1 MSRHSLPRSLSVV
14 TFLLFHLFDFIFS
27 FSIYAPIPI
36 RIHAAMDEEESFAN
50 LISSTA
56 LPARPSWD
64 APSTSPSHDAD
75 PWANPFSAD
84 TTTLPT
90 SFSSSALLSSS
101 PKRTTVSPYVAQLE
115 REATARPF
123 PDPPSVIAAR
133 EQELV
138 QKAEDL
144 AKHRSVYASS
154 AFASPFESPAV
165 NSGPAADDPFGN
177 PFAQP
182 SAGQERDPATVLF
195 PPGAIDASL
204 PPATSGQTEE
214 QGLEILKDLIDDGLT
229 EDGDSGRSL
238 KRAFKKSAQVPREK
252 HELGSERSKAYVFS
266 PKKKGSNEEAKQR
279 LLNDDME
286 ADKVVKGAEELPLSR
301 ENALDKDRE
310 KEGLDQH
317 QLQGAKEQ
325 NESEKKEGVL
335 MHQTAYTET
344 STNAPSPTTPKANTP
359 TPRSPASV
367 PLPISTVTTPTATRQ
382 STPVPST
389 ENSPDHAK
397 EQIKA
402 GKEKDNASTVTLST
416 PLSNGM
422 SVSPL
427 DASSIEE
434 PYKNLSIGGSAPE
447 QIHSSRDTWNTPQ
460 PGESQPSVS
469 TTTTRFGGRGWG
481 ALDEDDN
488 DGLFGKSTLGMA
500 SGSVTGAMTSWGEGE
515 ESGWGEPGLASLDE
529 NTTFPFDD
537 GSDEP
542 ASSQPKLEPKPPYAS
557 SASSDSVPVATPPT
571 KRSTLPYFQISV
583 SDPTRVGDAVRGYTV
598 YTIRTRT
605 SSPHYQQSTFS
616 CLRRF
621 SDFLWLFEQLSHNNP
636 GVIVPPM
643 PDKHSWG
650 RFEDQFVETR
660 RLALEKCLKKITSN
674 PILQLDPDL
683 RLFLESDNFAYES
696 KERKHQIAAQ
706 TSSTEKGGLLAGWTS
721 TKFVEQDDWF
731 NSRRAFLEALES
743 QLKSLAKAI
752 EISSKHRVEV
762 AISLADYAESLTA
775 LAESDL
781 GASLSAALSQMS
793 GLVAR
798 EGDYAEWHAKSEVGE
813 LLNLADEYIRFI
825 GSVRSAFAARVDSW
839 KVWQEK
845 DKEVARMKTA
855 REKARISG
863 KLGDRVQSSLK
874 EIMEVSV
881 DMIIQYTLAYVASLI
896 G

>member
-1 MSRHSLPRSLSVV
+1 
-14 TFLLFHLFDFIFS
+14 
-27 FSIYAPIPI
+27 
-36 RIHAAMDEEESFAN
+36 MDEEETFAN

-56 LPARPSWD
+56 LPPRPSWD

-84 TTTLPT
+84 TTALPT

-115 REATARPF
+115 REATARSF

-138 QKAEDL
+138 QKAEGL
-144 AKHRSVYASS
+144 AQHRSVYASS

-165 NSGPAADDPFGN
+165 NAGPAADDPFGN

-182 SAGQERDPATVLF
+182 SAGQERDPTTVLF
-195 PPGAIDASL
+195 PPAPVDALES
-204 PPATSGQTEE
+204 PATSDQTVE
-214 QGLEILKDLIDDGLT
+214 QGREILKNLIDDGLT

-252 HELGSERSKAYVFS
+252 REIGSERSKAYVFS
-266 PKKKGSNEEAKQR
+266 PKKKSSKEETKQR
-279 LLNDDME
+279 VLKDDME
-286 ADKVVKGAEELPLSR
+286 ADKLVEGIEELPPSR
-301 ENALDKDRE
+301 ENALNEDGE
-310 KEGLDQH
+310 TEGS
-317 QLQGAKEQ
+317 GQ
-325 NESEKKEGVL
+325 N
-335 MHQTAYTET
+335 QAQET
-344 STNAPSPTTPKANTP
+344 STNVPSPTTPKANTP
-359 TPRSPASV
+359 TPRSPTSV
-367 PLPISTVTTPTATRQ
+367 PLPISSVTTPIATRQ
-382 STPVPST
+382 STPAPPT
-389 ENSPDHAK
+389 ENSPVHAK

-402 GKEKDNASTVTLST
+402 GKEKDEASTATLST
-416 PLSNGM
+416 PLSNRV

-434 PYKNLSIGGSAPE
+434 PYKNLSIGSSAPE
-447 QIHSSRDTWNTPQ
+447 QIHSSKATWNTPQ
-460 PGESQPSVS
+460 SGESQPSVS

-488 DGLFGKSTLGMA
+488 NGLFGKSTLGIA
-500 SGSVTGAMTSWGEGE
+500 SGSVTEAMSSWGEGE

-529 NTTFPFDD
+529 STTLPFDD
-537 GSDEP
+537 GSSEP
-542 ASSQPKLEPKPPYAS
+542 ASSQPEQEPKPPYAS
-557 SASSDSVPVATPPT
+557 SASSDSIPVATRPT
-571 KRSTLPYFQISV
+571 KRPTLPYFQISV

-660 RLALEKCLKKITSN
+660 RLALERCLKKITSN

-706 TSSTEKGGLLAGWTS
+706 TSSTEKGGLLAGWTGA
-721 TKFVEQDDWF
+721 KFVEQDDWF

-743 QLKSLAKAI
+743 QLKSLGKAI
-752 EISSKHRVEV
+752 EISSKHRVEL

-798 EGDYAEWHAKSEVGE
+798 ERGYAEWHAKSEVGE

-839 KVWQEK
+839 KMWQEK
-845 DKEVARMKTA
+845 DKEVARMKAA
-855 REKARISG
+855 REKARVSG

-874 EIMEVSV
+874 EIMEAERRVHE
-881 DMIIQYTLAYVASLI
+881 ASLEFDRLTKLVKSEFVRFERERVLEFKETLERYLNGLI
-896 G
+896 EKEKEMIEGWEGLHSVVARMMEKSQAGQSVGQQM